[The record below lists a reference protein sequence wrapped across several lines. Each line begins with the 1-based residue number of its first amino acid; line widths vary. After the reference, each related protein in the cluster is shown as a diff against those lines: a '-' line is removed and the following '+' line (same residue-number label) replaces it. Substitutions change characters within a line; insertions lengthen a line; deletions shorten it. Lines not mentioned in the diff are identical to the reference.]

1 LALIGAVK
9 GYPTIIALPEKMSR
23 EKVDVMK
30 GLGATVIRTP
40 TEAACSCPDSHYGVA
55 RRMNGEIENSVMLD
69 QFANPH
75 NPEAH
80 YGETALEIWEACAGK
95 VDMVVIGAGTG
106 GSITGITRKLRELNP
121 SIIVVGVDPFGSN
134 LSGSTEHQAYLIEG
148 IGCDFVPDVL
158 DPGLVDL
165 WIRTEDKE
173 SFLMARRM
181 IRDEGILC
189 GGSSGSA
196 MAGLVKAMKH
206 YDLGP
211 DKRAVVL
218 LPDSVRNYMSKFLN
232 DDWMLIKDF
241 ISPQDIPNACQQS
254 GHSDRMIA
262 TSLVCHE
269 DSVAVEKS
277 TTISSL
283 STTNAIVLGDED
295 HVCGILSVEK
305 MAEKIGLCGEAAV
318 LDMSV
323 SKMVATDFGVVSE
336 EMPLG
341 HVLQFLQTDYPVIL
355 KTGSG
360 GYRIVDK
367 PKTIMKMLLTKSAS
381 CPEAMIERL
390 SI

>member
-1 LALIGAVK
+1 MIGAVK
-9 GYPTIIALPEKMSR
+9 GYPTIIALPEKMSA
-23 EKVDVMK
+23 EKVNVMK

-40 TEAACSCPDSHYGVA
+40 TEAASTCPDSHFGVA
-55 RRMNGEIENSVMLD
+55 KRMNGEIPNSIMLD
-69 QFANPH
+69 QFGNPH

-80 YGETALEIWEACAGK
+80 YGETAEEIWEACGGK

-121 SIIVVGVDPFGSN
+121 DIIAVGVDPFGST
-134 LSGSTEHQAYLIEG
+134 LSGSAEHKPYLIEG

-158 DPGLVDL
+158 DPGLVDM

-206 YDLGP
+206 YDLGA

-241 ISPQDIPNACQQS
+241 ISPQDMPNSCQQS
-254 GHSDRMIA
+254 GHQERITIT

-269 DSVAVEKS
+269 DTVSVEKS
-277 TTISSL
+277 TTIGSL
-283 STTNAIVLGDED
+283 STTNAIVLKDED

-305 MAEKIGLCGEAAV
+305 IAEKIGLCGEAAV
-318 LDMSV
+318 LGMPV
-323 SKMVATDFGVVSE
+323 SKMVTTDFGVVTE

-355 KTGSG
+355 KTGTG
-360 GYRIVDK
+360 EYKIVDK
-367 PKTIMKMLLTKSAS
+367 PKSIMKMLLAKSAS
-381 CPEAMIERL
+381 SPDTMIERL